1 MDHSKKDQQQGQD
14 QQGQQQQNSQQQ
26 GQQASFQLQNDQQ
39 QQPHQ
44 IQSQSERKQS
54 DQLKNVGEFQS
65 ALKDNVNTIIHILG
79 DSSDLVV
86 RELSFSDQN
95 KVALLYLE
103 GMIDLKTAQNSV
115 IGPLLKQ
122 SQQEEITLQ
131 YLANQV
137 IETGDV
143 STAQS
148 FSEAIEQI
156 VFGSLILLMEGE
168 PGALIISIAEWED
181 RSVMESKAQPAVR
194 GPQNSFTEKLRTN
207 TTLVRRK
214 VKDTRVRLD
223 SLHVGNFTKTEVA
236 LMYMEGLVDDKI
248 VQELHQNLKSIN
260 KDQILEGEYI
270 EEIIL
275 SNKQFTIFPRFYN
288 TDRPDTIAAGIL
300 EGRIAI
306 FIDGTPFVLLAPTLF
321 VDFLQSAEDY
331 YQAYL
336 YSNLTR
342 LLRYISLFICL
353 FAPALY
359 IALTT
364 FHQDMIPTQLLISI
378 AGQREGTPFPA
389 FIEAFIMEVAFEILR
404 EAGIRMPRTIG
415 QAVSIVGTI
424 VIGQAAVEAG
434 IVSAAMVIVVAITAI
449 SSFVIPSYNLA
460 IPIRILRFLFM
471 LLATT
476 FGAYGITIGW
486 LLLLIHLCHL
496 NSFGV
501 PYMSPI
507 APYRKKAAM
516 DAILRYPYRSRN
528 QKQQSGTEK

>member
-1 MDHSKKDQQQGQD
+1 MDH
-14 QQGQQQQNSQQQ
+14 
-26 GQQASFQLQNDQQ
+26 
-39 QQPHQ
+39 QQPQHQ
-44 IQSQSERKQS
+44 IQSKSERKQS
-54 DQLKNVGEFQS
+54 DQLKNVGEFRS
-65 ALKDNVNTIIHILG
+65 ALKDNVNTISKILG
-79 DSSDLVV
+79 SSSDLIV
-86 RELSFSDQN
+86 RELSISDHS
-95 KVALLYLE
+95 KVALLYLD
-103 GMIDLKTAQNSV
+103 GMIDLKTAQDSV
-115 IGPLLKQ
+115 IGPLLNQ
-122 SQQEEITLQ
+122 SQKEEITLD
-131 YLANQV
+131 YLANRV
-137 IETGDV
+137 IETGEV
-143 STAQS
+143 STANS

-168 PGALIISIAEWED
+168 QGALIISIAEWED
-181 RSVMESKAQPAVR
+181 RTVMESKAQPAVR

-223 SLHVGNFTKTEVA
+223 SLFVGNFTKTEIA
-236 LMYMEGLVDDKI
+236 LMYMDGVVDNKI
-248 VQELHQNLKSIN
+248 VKELHQNLKSIN

-288 TDRPDTIAAGIL
+288 TDRPDTVAAGIL

-306 FIDGTPFVLLAPTLF
+306 FIEGTPFALLAPSLF

-331 YQAYL
+331 YQSYL
-336 YSNLTR
+336 YSSLIR
-342 LLRYISLFICL
+342 VLRYFSLCICL
-353 FAPALY
+353 FAPAIY

-364 FHQDMIPTQLLISI
+364 FHQDMIPTHLLISI

-389 FIEAFIMEVAFEILR
+389 FIEALIMEVTFEILR

-449 SSFVIPSYNLA
+449 SSFVIPAYNLA
-460 IPIRILRFLFM
+460 IPIRIVRFIFM

-476 FGAYGITIGW
+476 FGSYGITIGW
-486 LLLLIHLCHL
+486 VLLLIHLCHL

-501 PYMSPI
+501 PYMGPI
-507 APYRKKAAM
+507 APYRKRAAR
-516 DAILRYPYRSRN
+516 DAILRFPFRSRDV
-528 QKQQSGTEK
+528 KQMSGTENQE